1 MYEKVKTVTTKS
13 NFESRQGG
21 GRKSQGAPKAGK
33 PHSRQRAPHQT
44 LMDSGGS
51 RVERLQAI
59 ANREERLPGHG

>member
-1 MYEKVKTVTTKS
+1 MYEKVKTVTTNS

-44 LMDSGGS
+44 LMDSGGPDFLEKS
-51 RVERLQAI
+51 GPPESIRV
-59 ANREERLPGHG
+59 